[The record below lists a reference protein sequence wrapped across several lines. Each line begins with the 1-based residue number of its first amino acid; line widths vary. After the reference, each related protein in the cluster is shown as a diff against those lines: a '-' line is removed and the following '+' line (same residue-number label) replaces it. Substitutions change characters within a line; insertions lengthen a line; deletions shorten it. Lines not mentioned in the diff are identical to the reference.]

1 MRSIIRVLVYTFIS
15 LYFADLAVGSFSY
28 TNDRTAYLVI
38 LAISLLYLL
47 LKPVLS
53 VVSLPTKGSVFLL
66 ITIITTFIIFYALQ
80 SVLPDFSFL
89 PVTLRSLNIFG
100 RVLPS
105 KDLNSLWAMVFSA
118 LMTSA
123 IYLFLESLCKRR

>member
-1 MRSIIRVLVYTFIS
+1 MLVYTFIS

-80 SVLPDFSFL
+80 SVLPDLSFL
-89 PVTLRSLNIFG
+89 PVTLRSLNILG

-123 IYLFLESLCKRR
+123 IYLFLESLSKRR

>member
-1 MRSIIRVLVYTFIS
+1 MRSILRALVYTFIS
-15 LYFADLAVGSFSY
+15 LYFTNLTVGSFSY
-28 TNDRTAYLVI
+28 TNGKTAYLVVF
-38 LAISLLYLL
+38 AISLLYLL
-47 LKPVLS
+47 LRPVLS

-66 ITIITTFIIFYALQ
+66 ITVITTSIIFYALR
-80 SVLPDFSFL
+80 SVLPDFSFV

-105 KDLNSLWAMVFSA
+105 KGLDSLWAMIFSA
-118 LMTSA
+118 LMTST

>member
-1 MRSIIRVLVYTFIS
+1 MRSILRVLVYTFIS
-15 LYFADLAVGSFSY
+15 LYFTNLAIGSFSY
-28 TNDRTAYLVI
+28 TNDKTACLVVV
-38 LAISLLYLL
+38 AVSLLYLF

-66 ITIITTFIIFYALQ
+66 TTAITTSIIFYALQ
-80 SVLPDFSFL
+80 SVLPDFSFV

-100 RVLPS
+100 YVLPS
-105 KDLNSLWAMVFSA
+105 KDLDSLWAMIFSA
-118 LMTSA
+118 LMTGA

>member
-123 IYLFLESLCKRR
+123 IYLFLESLSKRR